1 VELLLAA
8 VAHDLFGDLA
18 THTGDLAL
26 ERAHAGF
33 ARVEL
38 DDRPRRSRVQTSPRG
53 VAPVTLAGLCRI
65 SGGRYGIEEPT
76 TCRVLDADAGI
87 IGEVAT
93 WNRSIG
99 IIVGSDGG
107 VGTCVIF
114 RAYNRS
120 DSKERQT
127 HSAIISSGAIIA
139 ERTS

>member
-1 VELLLAA
+1 MGSRNPPL
-8 VAHDLFGDLA
+8 
-18 THTGDLAL
+18 
-26 ERAHAGF
+26 AGF
-33 ARVEL
+33 
-38 DDRPRRSRVQTSPRG
+38 
-53 VAPVTLAGLCRI
+53 
-65 SGGRYGIEEPT
+65 
-76 TCRVLDADAGI
+76 LDADAGI

-120 DSKERQT
+120 DSKERQA